1 MAKTDRTY
9 DARAMLVMV
18 TTMRQL
24 QQIENMVVIAVA
36 MVTVTMVTM
45 AMTLMKALL
54 SNDSA

>member
-36 MVTVTMVTM
+36 IVTVLDM
-45 AMTLMKALL
+45 MTSDHVAGMQQEWV
-54 SNDSA
+54 